1 MADIEWSLGD
11 GCEDERVDELAQG
24 DVFAVERL
32 PVIGGID
39 GGCPDIRMVDCPH
52 GVVLISQTCDAIRSD
67 TLQVAPI
74 VTLAD
79 DVAKQYI
86 TGKSSRYVPL
96 NLDGKTAFAD
106 LELVATLNRECLD
119 NLGSLGTAVP
129 HPEDKRLARDLI
141 ARRFGRFP
149 FPDEVVDWCRPLQ
162 EKVAAKARRKGYQGE
177 LLRKISSIR
186 VEEEHNW
193 GNTLV
198 YALSLAFLVEP
209 GVLPLDGEE
218 GEADGFSTDV
228 NSLLEVRDPRDR
240 AEKIAKRIVCADE
253 EGLDAGS
260 LCRLWQGLI
269 DSWLVQCN
277 EAYGGL
283 NRKTRVTGKGMVV
296 SEDEY
301 TFDRYRRSEQLD
313 LDHLSRGLS
322 GSN

>member
-1 MADIEWSLGD
+1 MADIERSLEN
-11 GCEDERVDELAQG
+11 GCEDERVDEFAQG
-24 DVFAVERL
+24 DIFAVERL

-39 GGCPDIRMVDCPH
+39 GGCPDIRMVDCSH
-52 GVVLISQTCDAIRSD
+52 GVVLISQTCDCIRSE

-74 VTLAD
+74 VTMPD
-79 DVAKQYI
+79 NVAKQYA

-106 LELVATLNRECLD
+106 LELVATLNRGCLEK
-119 NLGSLGTAVP
+119 LGSSGTAVP

-162 EKVAAKARRKGYQGE
+162 EKVVTKVRRKGYQGE
-177 LLRKISSIR
+177 LLQKISSIR

-193 GNTLV
+193 RDTLV

-209 GVLPLDGEE
+209 GTLPLDGEE
-218 GEADGFSTDV
+218 GEVDALSTDV
-228 NSLLEVRDPRDR
+228 NSLLEVRDPGDR
-240 AEKIAKRIVCADE
+240 AERIAQRIVRADE
-253 EGLDAGS
+253 EGLDAS
-260 LCRLWQGLI
+260 SVCRLWQGLI
-269 DSWLVQCN
+269 DSWLVQCD

-283 NRKTRVTGKGMVV
+283 NRITRVTGKGMVV